1 MPDVNVVDVVLNNL
15 KNYLNADDIVI
26 DGGNSHFKDS
36 IVRARD
42 LEKMVVHLLD
52 YGTSGGNRVKKTVFN
67 PPLSSGEGA
76 GVRSVTFYLSDAAGN
91 TLAIYEQD
99 LANNAPLTLTEVSV
113 HAAGRIGVYKP
124 AFATVYYEVSDHLG
138 NVRGVVGKPMNI
150 AVTATYE
157 NATLSVEQRQFL
169 RYENAR
175 RISATL
181 FDHTKTSGISYSQR
195 LNGNANEKFGLSR
208 AVAVLPG
215 DVVSAEVFVKYG
227 DPTPSNWL
235 PGSILP
241 TVLSQIASGGI
252 LDGAAFTT
260 STPSFPY
267 GSLLTNR
274 NNRTQPKAFLSWL
287 VFDKNFQLLGSTGYA
302 GVTDLA
308 REYGQLGP
316 HEKLTSPNITIT
328 EPGFV
333 YFFISNENL
342 TPVELF
348 FDDLKVTQN
357 MSNIVV
363 GADYYPFGL
372 PIAERELTR
381 EPYRYG
387 YQGQYS
393 EKDKETGLNFFDLR
407 MYDARIGRWT
417 TYDPYRQFNSTYVG
431 MGNSPTNGVDVDGG
445 LFGKWRAKQ
454 WANKNR
460 GGFYFDKV
468 TKTWWG
474 EAQIKSG
481 VWAKN
486 FGSQGLGLSRL
497 LRDGKSFH
505 VKTEVSFGIQAGF
518 EIDNI
523 ISLEGNLV
531 SFPIIGNDK
540 TLDNNVF
547 TSFSHKYD
555 TNKGEFSSD
564 GLELRS
570 PGFSAKVA
578 SEGYSS
584 ELTQFIKKRGQ
595 EYLSSNRQRH
605 WTQHHGFI
613 KRTGQKIT
621 SYEFN
626 FSAKALIGVDLTI
639 SYK

>member
-1 MPDVNVVDVVLNNL
+1 M
-15 KNYLNADDIVI
+15 
-26 DGGNSHFKDS
+26 
-36 IVRARD
+36 RARD

-76 GVRSVTFYLSDAAGN
+76 GVRSVTFYLSDASGN

-99 LANNAPLTLTEVSV
+99 FANNAPLTLTEVPV
-113 HAAGRIGVYKP
+113 YAAGRIGVYKP

-181 FDHTKTSGISYSQR
+181 FDHTKTSGTSYSQR

-215 DVVSAEVFVKYG
+215 DVVSAEVFVKYV

-260 STPSFPY
+260 STSSFPY

-274 NNRTQPKAFLSWL
+274 NNGTQPKAFLSWL

-393 EKDKETGLNFFDLR
+393 EKDKETGFNFFDLR
-407 MYDARIGRWT
+407 MYNARIGRT
-417 TYDPYRQFNSTYVG
+417 ISPDPYGQFASPYMWVG
-431 MGNSPTNGVDVDGG
+431 NNPVSGTDPTGGWCPSLPLQSWPEHTGYDGHYAG
-445 LFGKWRAKQ
+445 C
-454 WANKNR
+454 
-460 GGFYFDKV
+460 
-468 TKTWWG
+468 
-474 EAQIKSG
+474 
-481 VWAKN
+481 
-486 FGSQGLGLSRL
+486 
-497 LRDGKSFH
+497 RDSDS
-505 VKTEVSFGIQAGF
+505 E
-518 EIDNI
+518 
-523 ISLEGNLV
+523 
-531 SFPIIGNDK
+531 P
-540 TLDNNVF
+540 F
-547 TSFSHKYD
+547 TS
-555 TNKGEFSSD
+555 
-564 GLELRS
+564 
-570 PGFSAKVA
+570 
-578 SEGYSS
+578 
-584 ELTQFIKKRGQ
+584 
-595 EYLSSNRQRH
+595 
-605 WTQHHGFI
+605 
-613 KRTGQKIT
+613 
-621 SYEFN
+621 
-626 FSAKALIGVDLTI
+626 
-639 SYK
+639 